1 MAQRNWF
8 QPGAK
13 NETARRLMAERA
25 EERISPKNPEK
36 GAKYAAA
43 QTAQVTQAA
52 PAASTPAVPA
62 ERVATAEKAAAEK
75 AAAERI
81 AAAEKAATERIAAAE
96 KAAAEQKAQFM
107 TFQIRI
113 LDENLKLEPENS
125 EYKSTIHDETKKLDL
140 ARNNLKVQM
149 NRLKKRV

>member
-1 MAQRNWF
+1 MLI

-13 NETARRLMAERA
+13 SETARRLMAERA

-36 GAKYAAA
+36 AAKYAAA
-43 QTAQVTQAA
+43 QAQATQAA

-62 ERVATAEKAAAEK
+62 ERVAT
-75 AAAERI
+75 
-81 AAAEKAATERIAAAE
+81 AEKAATERIAAAE

-113 LDENLKLEPENS
+113 LDENLKLEQEHS
-125 EYKSTIHDETKKLDL
+125 EYKSTIHYKNKKAGHREKQFEGADEYAEEANDRAFATAKQLT
-140 ARNNLKVQM
+140 
-149 NRLKKRV
+149 